1 MTTIEEKIAK
11 KFIKEELH
19 FSFNMVETK
28 RMANFI
34 LKGIEFGADFFNKKL
49 DNVFN
54 HLTQKEVANRLAIS
68 QWELLEKLKNKDF
81 NKNEIL
87 EIDNILNE
95 ILSETEK

>member
-11 KFIKEELH
+11 KFIEEELH
-19 FSFNMVETK
+19 FSFNMAETK

>member
-1 MTTIEEKIAK
+1 
-11 KFIKEELH
+11 
-19 FSFNMVETK
+19 MVEIK

-81 NKNEIL
+81 NKIEIL